1 MKKLKQKISVAKLSF
16 SVSPW
21 MPALLKQ
28 RAASL
33 DLTLS
38 QYIRSLV
45 RNDLAQAKV
54 GVEKV
59 VNVSSTEYEP

>member
-1 MKKLKQKISVAKLSF
+1 MNKDKQKIDVSKLSF

-28 RAASL
+28 RAESL

-38 QYIRSLV
+38 QYIRLLV
-45 RNDLAQAKV
+45 RNDLAQAK
-54 GVEKV
+54 GGSQSV
-59 VNVSSTEYEP
+59 VKTE